1 MYINP
6 CGFCYGGFYFGK
18 TLTIAPHN
26 KKVYL
31 GMNLETISIKSIIT
45 VTMILFAVIDIVG
58 TVPVIISLKQ
68 KVGEIKAEK
77 ASIWATIIM
86 LVFLF
91 LGENILGFL
100 GIDLKSFAIA
110 GSLVLFFLG
119 LEMLLG
125 IRLFRDEIP
134 STASIV
140 PLAFP
145 LIAGAGTMTTLLS
158 LRTEHSVENI
168 IIGIFINMTLVYIT
182 LRNLKFIENLLGETG
197 LAVIRKVFSFILLAI
212 AIKLFR
218 SNAGF

>member
-1 MYINP
+1 
-6 CGFCYGGFYFGK
+6 
-18 TLTIAPHN
+18 
-26 KKVYL
+26 
-31 GMNLETISIKSIIT
+31 MNLETISIKSIIT

>member
-6 CGFCYGGFYFGK
+6 CGFCYRGFYFAK